1 MKRHGIALSEAET
14 AALFQHYDSKGR
26 GFFEYEQFAKLMEAD
41 HFISTKR
48 KAKKGSKNKSRDPKD
63 MKDYS
68 EILRRRA
75 SLVTFED
82 RVGQQMKSFCKFFY
96 PRRTVL
102 RKAFLSHDTD
112 GNGVLSK
119 LGFFC
124 LYVCLLVIAC
134 N

>member
-1 MKRHGIALSEAET
+1 
-14 AALFQHYDSKGR
+14 
-26 GFFEYEQFAKLMEAD
+26 MEAD

-112 GNGVLSK
+112 GNGVLTQKDWAVSVAK
-119 LGFFC
+119 ANPEADKEFMDTVFRQDVAS
-124 LYVCLLVIAC
+124 YKNLLNRGCRYDRRETWGNV
-134 N
+134 